1 MTILNPYISFRDNAR
16 EALDFYHDLL
26 GGELTVSTFAE
37 GGMQVDPSEANLVMH
52 GQVTGPTGLVLMAA
66 DTPSHME
73 YSPGDN
79 IQISLS
85 GTDEA
90 ELRGYWEKLTSDG
103 GSATVPF
110 ERAPW
115 GDMFGMAV
123 DRFGIHWLINAT
135 AA

>member
-52 GQVTGPTGLVLMAA
+52 GQVTAPGGLVLMAA

-73 YSPGDN
+73 YSPGTN

-85 GTDEA
+85 GTDET
-90 ELRGYWEKLTSDG
+90 ELRGYWEKLISGG

-115 GDMFGMAV
+115 GDLFGMAV
-123 DRFGIHWLINAT
+123 DRFGVHWMVNCSPA
-135 AA
+135 

>member
-1 MTILNPYISFRDNAR
+1 MTNLNPYISFRDNAR
-16 EALDFYHDLL
+16 EALDFYHELL
-26 GGELTVSTFAE
+26 GGDLVVSSFAD
-37 GGMQVDPSEANLVMH
+37 GGMQVEPAEANLVMH

-73 YSPGDN
+73 YSPGTN
-79 IQISLS
+79 IQVSLS
-85 GTDEA
+85 GTDED
-90 ELRGYWEKLTSDG
+90 ELRGYWDKLTSDG
-103 GSATVPF
+103 GTVTVPF

-123 DRFGIHWLINAT
+123 DRFGIHWLINSS